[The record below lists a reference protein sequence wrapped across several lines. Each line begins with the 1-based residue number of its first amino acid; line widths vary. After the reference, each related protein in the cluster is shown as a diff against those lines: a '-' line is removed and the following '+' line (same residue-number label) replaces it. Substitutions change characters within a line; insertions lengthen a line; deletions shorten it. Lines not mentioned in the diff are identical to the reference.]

1 MSKQVQL
8 QRNWLRFMYIYT
20 IAVAGSFGLAILVTP
35 ALVVSRLG
43 FPAQDPIMFG
53 VTGSV
58 YLAFAFLSIL
68 GLRAPLKFAPI
79 LLLQLLY
86 KLIWFIGLAAPL
98 FLQGRYPSSAIPSAV
113 IYASFV
119 LGDFIAIPFR
129 YLLAKEAVA

>member
-43 FPAQDPIMFG
+43 LPAQDPIMFG

-79 LLLQLLY
+79 LLLQLFY
-86 KLIWFIGLAAPL
+86 KLVWFIGLAAPL
-98 FLQGRYPSSAIPSAV
+98 FVQGQFPVSALSFVV
-113 IYASFV
+113 IFASFV
-119 LGDFIAIPFR
+119 IGDLIAIPFR
-129 YLLAKEAVA
+129 YLLAKEAVV